1 MGKLIVTEADGKSRE
16 LALDKERV
24 TIGRHADNDIAL
36 NDKAVSGHH
45 AVVIT
50 ILSDS
55 FLEDLDSTNGTLV
68 NGKQVAKH
76 PLSHGDT
83 VSIGRNSLRYEAE
96 QGGDQEDFEKTMIMR
111 PGQVSAA
118 MGSPRPAAPAPGAAP
133 AMAEAKPLN
142 GRLRVDS
149 GSNAGKELELT
160 KALTTIG
167 KPGVQVAAI
176 TKRADGYYIVHVG
189 GAAGGKRPLVNGAEI
204 DTQARKLNPGD
215 VVELAGTKMSFLIS

>member
-1 MGKLIVTEADGKSRE
+1 MGKLIITESSGASRE

-24 TIGRHADNDIAL
+24 TVGRHADNDICL

-45 AVVIT
+45 AVIIT

-68 NGKQVAKH
+68 NGKQIAKH

-83 VSIGRNSLRYEAE
+83 VAIGRNTLRYETE
-96 QGGDQEDFEKTMIMR
+96 QTGSGEDFEKTMILR
-111 PGQVSAA
+111 PSQVAA
-118 MGSPRPAAPAPGAAP
+118 ATGTPAPAAAAP
-133 AMAEAKPLN
+133 VADKPQT
-142 GRLRVDS
+142 GRLRVEG
-149 GSNAGKELELT
+149 GSNAGRELELT

-176 TKRADGYYIVHVG
+176 TKRADGFYIVHVG
-189 GAAGGKRPLVNGAEI
+189 GATGGKRPQVNGQEVDA
-204 DTQARKLNPGD
+204 QARKLNDGD
-215 VVELAGTKMSFLIS
+215 VIELAGTKMKFLLS